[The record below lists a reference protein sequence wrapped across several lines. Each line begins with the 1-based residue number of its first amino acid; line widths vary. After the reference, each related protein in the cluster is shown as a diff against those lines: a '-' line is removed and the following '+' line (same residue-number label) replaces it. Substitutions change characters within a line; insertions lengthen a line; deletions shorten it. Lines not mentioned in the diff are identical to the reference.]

1 MTFVQT
7 SEAQLRLYHS
17 FVTKWQRGGIFM
29 LTKHCLQEF
38 ILDCQLRRLS
48 PRTVKGYPTMYLD
61 GYTPYEILQATSR
74 KMYNDHLERQEEAII
89 PTFHFNT
96 TVKIR

>member
-1 MTFVQT
+1 MT
-7 SEAQLRLYHS
+7 
-17 FVTKWQRGGIFM
+17 M
-29 LTKHCLQEF
+29 LEQF
-38 ILDCQLRRLS
+38 GRYIPDY
-48 PRTVKGYPTMYLD
+48 YPAMYLD

>member
-1 MTFVQT
+1 MT
-7 SEAQLRLYHS
+7 
-17 FVTKWQRGGIFM
+17 M
-29 LTKHCLQEF
+29 LEQF
-38 ILDCQLRRLS
+38 GRYIPDY
-48 PRTVKGYPTMYLD
+48 YPTMYLD
-61 GYTPYEILQATSR
+61 GYIPYEILQATSR